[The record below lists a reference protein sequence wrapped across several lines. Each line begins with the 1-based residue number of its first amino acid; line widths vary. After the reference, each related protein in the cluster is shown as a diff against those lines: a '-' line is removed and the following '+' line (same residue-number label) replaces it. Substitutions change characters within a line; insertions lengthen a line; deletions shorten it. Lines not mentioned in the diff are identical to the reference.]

1 MTNLPEPKQGEVWD
15 ILLDPT
21 VGREQGG
28 RRPALVVSGD
38 DFNQLPNGRHFIVPI
53 TSRNRGLVLHVP
65 IISPEGGLEKDS
77 VIMCDQIKSVS
88 ALRFK
93 RRRGTVSPSTL
104 DQVRELLRLIISQ

>member
-1 MTNLPEPKQGEVWD
+1 MLKIPEPRQGEVWD

-38 DFNQLPNGRHFIVPI
+38 DFNQLPNGLHFVIPI
-53 TSRNRGLVLHVP
+53 TGRDRGIALHVP
-65 IISPEGGLEKDS
+65 ITAPEGGLEKNS

-88 ALRFK
+88 GLRFK
-93 RRRGTVSPSTL
+93 RRRGLVSIATL
-104 DQVRELLRLIISQ
+104 DRVRDVLALIMHQ